1 MKLVTTTGQP
11 AASNYPLSATPKQA
25 DNFLPSHFLTC
36 NGSSAGIGQ
45 VVRPPGRPA
54 RAGKERSTM
63 GAESRLT
70 FQITSRVLVELK
82 IRRAGFLPLYC
93 PNCDKPCLWPEPE
106 RARNATTQTEP
117 SVHICN
123 PCGNSESI
131 DAFVNLNKNLSNGD
145 VSI

>member
-11 AASNYPLSATPKQA
+11 AASNYTLSATLKQA
-25 DNFLPSHFLTC
+25 NNFLPSHFLTC

-54 RAGKERSTM
+54 RAGEERNTM
-63 GAESRLT
+63 RAESNSFYMPTRLY
-70 FQITSRVLVELK
+70 IELQ

-117 SVHICN
+117 SVYICN

-131 DAFVNLNKNLSNGD
+131 DAYVNLNKNLSNGE